1 MLVSKNEGLR
11 QKKRKNRKLWIFAP
25 ESIRGQKDD
34 QGTGPLDPTDPR
46 KCRHLRGFLLALY
59 TLHNI

>member
-11 QKKRKNRKLWIFAP
+11 QKKRKNRKLRIFAP

-34 QGTGPLDPTDPR
+34 QVTGS
-46 KCRHLRGFLLALY
+46 
-59 TLHNI
+59 

>member
-34 QGTGPLDPTDPR
+34 QVTVPDSYLS
-46 KCRHLRGFLLALY
+46 CEYSILQEGFEF
-59 TLHNI
+59 IK

>member
-34 QGTGPLDPTDPR
+34 QVTGS
-46 KCRHLRGFLLALY
+46 
-59 TLHNI
+59 

>member
-25 ESIRGQKDD
+25 ESIRGQKED
-34 QGTGPLDPTDPR
+34 QGTGSDP
-46 KCRHLRGFLLALY
+46 CMSCEY
-59 TLHNI
+59 

>member
-25 ESIRGQKDD
+25 ESIM
-34 QGTGPLDPTDPR
+34 PYIP
-46 KCRHLRGFLLALY
+46 
-59 TLHNI
+59 